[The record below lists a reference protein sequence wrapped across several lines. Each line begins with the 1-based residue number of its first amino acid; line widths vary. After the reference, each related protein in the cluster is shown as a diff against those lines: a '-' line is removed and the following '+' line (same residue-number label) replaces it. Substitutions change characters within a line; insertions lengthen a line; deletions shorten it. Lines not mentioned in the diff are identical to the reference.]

1 MTWIKS
7 WSVCWRVNTS
17 RRFAGP
23 DVTSGHQ
30 TKIRAEASPEDR
42 GATSVAGRKS
52 MRRILMLTVVVLV
65 AMVLALAGP
74 YATYAAPVFSFSTID
89 AGGSTTE
96 AFGVNTAGQI
106 VGAVFFDNEEWGDFD
121 IYGFLW
127 ESGTS
132 TLFSYGGPGG
142 SCEGKCHPPT
152 FFHGINDAGQIVGYR
167 GLGAD
172 DGFLKDGAGTT
183 FFFVPGAYSTLAHG
197 INIAGQIVG
206 SSYDATGR
214 HGFLKDADTFTIIDA
229 PGASGTEAYGINGV
243 GQIVGWFVDATG
255 YHGFLKD
262 GDTFTTIE
270 VPGATNTWASGIND
284 AGQIVGSFIVE
295 PLEAGL
301 LAQGFLAVP
310 TENNNASI
318 SIAPNR
324 VSFRIGDSLTVSV
337 GVENPGLPAVVDF
350 YFDVVL
356 PDGDTLVFFTNL
368 EFASGVGSLAKPATL
383 QPIVAGIDLTTP
395 FTYSQPTFFG
405 YSWTGGEPPGGYVLF
420 VAAVKSGALAD
431 NSIDAGDIVAV
442 STAAVSFAP

>member
-1 MTWIKS
+1 M
-7 WSVCWRVNTS
+7 
-17 RRFAGP
+17 
-23 DVTSGHQ
+23 
-30 TKIRAEASPEDR
+30 
-42 GATSVAGRKS
+42 
-52 MRRILMLTVVVLV
+52 LMLTVVVLV

-284 AGQIVGSFIVE
+284 AGQIVGWFVDATGYHGFLKDGDTFTRIEVPGATNTWASGINDAGQIVGSFVVE

-350 YFDVVL
+350 YFGVVL